1 MDLSRTSTIFV
12 ATYPREGT
20 ETKIGRRQE
29 RKCAIVA
36 TYPRE
41 GTETEGGAVAP
52 FVPVCCNLSPR
63 GDGNPCRDLPSRR
76 GCNRCN
82 LSPRGDGNTIS
93 CPGFFGNTKGV
104 ATYPREGTETKLIF
118 GDFLQVVRLQLIPA
132 RGRKLII
139 VRKAVENQSVATYPR
154 EGTETPPAIQKCFLH
169 QLQLI
174 PARGRKMDSPQRIPL
189 EKYVATYPREGTETT
204 LFLCW
209 SHSTLSLQLIPA
221 RGRKLS
227 ALLFNLV
234 PCQLQLIPARG
245 RKRHCAGDGAF
256 APCCNLSPRG
266 DGNSKSHSASPLCSQ
281 VATYPREGT
290 ETLGLPSGPFP

>member
-139 VRKAVENQSVATYPR
+139 VRKAVRIKALQLIPARGRKLLQRFKNVFCISCNLSPRGDGKWIVPKEFHWRNMLQLIPARGRKQRFFFAGHIVRYRCNLSPRGDGNFPPSFLTWFHVSCNLSPRGDGNGTAPETELSRHVATYPR
-154 EGTETPPAIQKCFLH
+154 EGTETRSPT
-169 QLQLI
+169 
-174 PARGRKMDSPQRIPL
+174 ARHHC
-189 EKYVATYPREGTETT
+189 APR
-204 LFLCW
+204 
-209 SHSTLSLQLIPA
+209 LQLIPA
-221 RGRKLS
+221 RGRKL
-227 ALLFNLV
+227 
-234 PCQLQLIPARG
+234 
-245 RKRHCAGDGAF
+245 
-256 APCCNLSPRG
+256 
-266 DGNSKSHSASPLCSQ
+266 
-281 VATYPREGT
+281 
-290 ETLGLPSGPFP
+290 